1 MTLAETIRLV
11 EQVAAGQP
19 AIKSIV
25 RNDVF
30 RLNTLPDAKY
40 GVFAWVQGQ
49 HSFTDDI
56 QSFNFT
62 LFYVDRLTHDKA
74 NEIEVESVGVQVL
87 GNIIR
92 TLDEVGIYPNT
103 WTAQVFNQRFL
114 DECAGVYANIT
125 LQVPVNYS
133 CGEVWPDFT
142 DSFSS
147 DFQIF

>member
-1 MTLAETIRLV
+1 MTLAETIRLI

-19 AIKSIV
+19 NIKSIV

-40 GVFAWVQGQ
+40 SVFAWVQGQ
-49 HSFTDDI
+49 HSIGDDV

-62 LFYVDRLTHDKA
+62 FFYVDRLTHDKS
-74 NEIEVESVGVQVL
+74 NEIEIQSVGIETL
-87 GNIIR
+87 GNIIK
-92 TLDEVGIYPNT
+92 TLNQVGIYPNS

-125 LQVPVNYS
+125 LQVPVAYV
-133 CGEVWPDFT
+133 CGETYPDF
-142 DSFSS
+142 DNSFSS